1 MNTYDYYITDEDY
14 DRAKENGIKPN
25 TLEKRIRWYGWSKDK
40 AISSPTQRRTCRRYY
55 STMAKNNGIKY
66 QTFMNRI
73 SKLGWSMER
82 AASEPTKNNGR
93 ASA

>member
-1 MNTYDYYITDEDY
+1 
-14 DRAKENGIKPN
+14 
-25 TLEKRIRWYGWSKDK
+25 
-40 AISSPTQRRTCRRYY
+40 
-55 STMAKNNGIKY
+55 MAKNNGIKY